1 MVQKLGWGH
10 FSTVWLVQHETSKEY
25 FALKIQRSKDNH
37 AESALDELQILNE
50 TRKHENDPTWVE
62 QLAKYE
68 QLHPE
73 HINAKLCRP
82 LLLIDNFA
90 HHGIHGKHYCSV
102 FEILGPN
109 LLDVIQHY
117 EFKD

>member
-10 FSTVWLVQHETSKEY
+10 FSTVWLVRHDTTQEY
-25 FALKIQRSKDNH
+25 YALKIQRSKDNH
-37 AESALDELQILNE
+37 AESALDELQILSE
-50 TRKHENDPTWVE
+50 IRKHENDEKWTVNLKAFE
-62 QLAKYE
+62 AA
-68 QLHPE
+68 HPE

-102 FEILGPN
+102 F
-109 LLDVIQHY
+109 
-117 EFKD
+117 